1 MMNDNENGMVVNN
14 DTTNENGFVENE
26 TGNSDSTNETTE
38 VKNENE
44 NTGTSN
50 SNSEEETGGAP
61 LTNDEIRELMKHG
74 TGFNNGMNPEALERL
89 MNQPGPD
96 TKALLERIS
105 NVLSIQDENIGKAF
119 TKINDLE
126 LKVTSLSITNRFT
139 TIIAIASIIVAIVAI
154 IL

>member
-1 MMNDNENGMVVNN
+1 MMNEENNMVANN
-14 DTTNENGFVENE
+14 DTTNENGFMENE
-26 TGNSDSTNETTE
+26 IRNSDSTSE
-38 VKNENE
+38 VDEGKNENG
-44 NTGTSN
+44 NTGTSD
-50 SNSEEETGGAP
+50 SNSEETGGAP

-74 TGFNNGMNPEALERL
+74 GGFNNGINPEALERL

-105 NVLSIQDENIGKAF
+105 GVLEIQDGNIGKAF
-119 TKINDLE
+119 AKINDLE

-154 IL
+154 IM

>member
-1 MMNDNENGMVVNN
+1 MMNEENNMVANN
-14 DTTNENGFVENE
+14 DTTNENGSIENE
-26 TGNSDSTNETTE
+26 SRNIGSTNETTD
-38 VKNENE
+38 VKNENGNTE
-44 NTGTSN
+44 NSN
-50 SNSEEETGGAP
+50 SNSEEAGGAP

-74 TGFNNGMNPEALERL
+74 GGFNNGMNPEALERL

-126 LKVTSLSITNRFT
+126 LKVASLMVTNKFT
-139 TIIAIASIIVAIVAI
+139 NIIAIASIIVAIVAI

>member
-1 MMNDNENGMVVNN
+1 MNEENNMVANN
-14 DTTNENGFVENE
+14 DTTNENGFMENE
-26 TGNSDSTNETTE
+26 TGNSNPESE
-38 VKNENE
+38 VNKEQNENG
-44 NTGTSN
+44 NTETSN
-50 SNSEEETGGAP
+50 SNSEETGGAP
-61 LTNDEIRELMKHG
+61 LTNDEIRELMMHG
-74 TGFNNGMNPEALERL
+74 GGFNNGMNPEALERL

-105 NVLSIQDENIGKAF
+105 DVLKIQDENICKAF

-126 LKVTSLSITNRFT
+126 LKVSSLMVTNKFT

>member
-1 MMNDNENGMVVNN
+1 MNDNENGMVANN

-26 TGNSDSTNETTE
+26 TRDSDSASETNKEQ
-38 VKNENE
+38 NENG
-44 NTGTSN
+44 NTETSD
-50 SNSEEETGGAP
+50 SNPEETGGAP

-74 TGFNNGMNPEALERL
+74 SGFNNGMNPEALERL

-105 NVLSIQDENIGKAF
+105 GVLEIQDKNMAKAF
-119 TKINDLE
+119 AKINDLE
-126 LKVTSLSITNRFT
+126 LKVTALSITNRFA

>member
-1 MMNDNENGMVVNN
+1 MNEENNMVANN

-26 TGNSDSTNETTE
+26 TGNSNPESE
-38 VKNENE
+38 VDEGKNENG
-44 NTGTSN
+44 NTGTSDIN
-50 SNSEEETGGAP
+50 SEETGGAP
-61 LTNDEIRELMKHG
+61 LTNDEIRELMSHG
-74 TGFNNGMNPEALERL
+74 GGFNNGINPEALERL

-105 NVLSIQDENIGKAF
+105 GVLEIQDGNIGKAF
-119 TKINDLE
+119 AKINDLE

-154 IL
+154 IM

>member
-1 MMNDNENGMVVNN
+1 MNDKENGMVVNN

-26 TGNSDSTNETTE
+26 TRDSNSASE
-38 VKNENE
+38 VDEGKNENG
-44 NTGTSN
+44 NTETSN
-50 SNSEEETGGAP
+50 NNSEEAGGAP

-74 TGFNNGMNPEALERL
+74 NGFNNGMNPEALERL

-105 NVLSIQDENIGKAF
+105 DVLKIQDENIGKAF

-126 LKVTSLSITNRFT
+126 LKVSSLMVTNKFT

>member
-1 MMNDNENGMVVNN
+1 MMNEENNMVANN

-26 TGNSDSTNETTE
+26 TGNSNPESEINKEQ
-38 VKNENE
+38 NENG
-44 NTGTSN
+44 NTEASN
-50 SNSEEETGGAP
+50 SNPEEAGGAP
-61 LTNDEIRELMKHG
+61 LTNDEIREFMKHSG
-74 TGFNNGMNPEALERL
+74 GFNNGMNPEALNRL

-105 NVLSIQDENIGKAF
+105 DVLKIQDENIGKAF

-126 LKVTSLSITNRFT
+126 LKVSSLMVTNKFT

>member
-1 MMNDNENGMVVNN
+1 MMNEENNMVANN
-14 DTTNENGFVENE
+14 NTTNENGSIENE
-26 TGNSDSTNETTE
+26 SRNIGSTNETTD
-38 VKNENE
+38 VKNENGNTE
-44 NTGTSN
+44 NSN
-50 SNSEEETGGAP
+50 SNSEEAGGAP
-61 LTNDEIRELMKHG
+61 LTNDEIREFMKHG
-74 TGFNNGMNPEALERL
+74 GGFNNGMNPEALNRL

-126 LKVTSLSITNRFT
+126 LKVASLMVTNKFT
-139 TIIAIASIIVAIVAI
+139 NIIAIASIIVAIVAI

>member
-1 MMNDNENGMVVNN
+1 MMNEENNMVANN

-26 TGNSDSTNETTE
+26 TRDNDPESE
-38 VKNENE
+38 VNKEQNENG
-44 NTGTSN
+44 NTETSN
-50 SNSEEETGGAP
+50 SNPEDAGGAP

-74 TGFNNGMNPEALERL
+74 NGFNNGMNPEALERL

-126 LKVTSLSITNRFT
+126 LKVTALSITNRFT
-139 TIIAIASIIVAIVAI
+139 TTIAIASIIVAIVAI

>member
-1 MMNDNENGMVVNN
+1 MMNEENNMVTNN
-14 DTTNENGFVENE
+14 DTTNESGFVENE
-26 TGNSDSTNETTE
+26 TRASDSTNDTTE
-38 VKNENE
+38 VKNENG
-44 NTGTSN
+44 NTETSDSN
-50 SNSEEETGGAP
+50 SEETGGAP

-74 TGFNNGMNPEALERL
+74 GGFNNGMNPEALERL

-105 NVLSIQDENIGKAF
+105 DVLKIQDGNIGKAF
-119 TKINDLE
+119 AKINDLE

-154 IL
+154 IM

>member
-26 TGNSDSTNETTE
+26 TGTSSTEYE
-38 VKNENE
+38 VNKEQNENE
-44 NTGTSN
+44 NTGTSD
-50 SNSEEETGGAP
+50 SNSEEESGGAP

-74 TGFNNGMNPEALERL
+74 GGFNNGMNPEALERL

-105 NVLSIQDENIGKAF
+105 DVLKIQDENIGKAF

-126 LKVTSLSITNRFT
+126 LKVTALSITNRFT

>member
-1 MMNDNENGMVVNN
+1 MNDNENGMAVNGN
-14 DTTNENGFVENE
+14 TSTETGHIDELSTNSTPEVEDTNENSGESV
-26 TGNSDSTNETTE
+26 SDSTDQGSKETD
-38 VKNENE
+38 
-44 NTGTSN
+44 
-50 SNSEEETGGAP
+50 GGAP

-74 TGFNNGMNPEALERL
+74 NGFGNGMNPEALERL

-105 NVLSIQDENIGKAF
+105 GVLEIQDGNIGKAF

-126 LKVTSLSITNRFT
+126 LKVTALTATNKFT
-139 TIIAIASIIVAIVAI
+139 TIIAITAIIVAIIAI

>member
-1 MMNDNENGMVVNN
+1 MMNEENNMVANN
-14 DTTNENGFVENE
+14 DTTNENGFMENE
-26 TGNSDSTNETTE
+26 IRNSDSTSE
-38 VKNENE
+38 VDERKNENG
-44 NTGTSN
+44 NTETSN
-50 SNSEEETGGAP
+50 NNSEEAGGAP

-74 TGFNNGMNPEALERL
+74 GGFNNGINPEALERL

-105 NVLSIQDENIGKAF
+105 GVLEIQDGNIGKAF
-119 TKINDLE
+119 AKINDLE

-154 IL
+154 IM

>member
-1 MMNDNENGMVVNN
+1 MMNEENNMVVNN
-14 DTTNENGFVENE
+14 DITTESGSVENE
-26 TGNSDSTNETTE
+26 NRNIGSTNETID
-38 VKNENE
+38 VKNENGNTE
-44 NTGTSN
+44 NSN
-50 SNSEEETGGAP
+50 SNSEEAGGAP

-74 TGFNNGMNPEALERL
+74 EGFNNGMNPEALERL

-105 NVLSIQDENIGKAF
+105 DVLKIQDENIGKAF

-126 LKVTSLSITNRFT
+126 LKVTALSITNRFT

>member
-1 MMNDNENGMVVNN
+1 MMNEENNMVANN
-14 DTTNENGFVENE
+14 DTTNESGFVENE
-26 TGNSDSTNETTE
+26 TRASNSTNDTTE
-38 VKNENE
+38 VKNENG
-44 NTGTSN
+44 NTETSD
-50 SNSEEETGGAP
+50 SNSEEIGGAP

-74 TGFNNGMNPEALERL
+74 GFNNGMNPEALERL

-105 NVLSIQDENIGKAF
+105 GVLEIQDGNIGKAF
-119 TKINDLE
+119 AKINDLE

-154 IL
+154 IM

>member
-1 MMNDNENGMVVNN
+1 MNEENNMVANN

-26 TGNSDSTNETTE
+26 TRNSDSTSE
-38 VKNENE
+38 VDEGKNENG
-44 NTGTSN
+44 NTETSN
-50 SNSEEETGGAP
+50 SNPEDAGGAP

-74 TGFNNGMNPEALERL
+74 SGFNNGMNPEALNRL

-105 NVLSIQDENIGKAF
+105 DVLKIQDENIGKAF

-126 LKVTSLSITNRFT
+126 LKVTALSITNRFT